1 MRLGLYIARIY
12 AASIFLS
19 LLLLVVLVTSVT
31 LIENAGYLVKVEE
44 GAIIALRLAMFEAFE
59 YAYQVLP
66 VTSLLGALVTGV
78 MLARSGEFLAM
89 QAAGMG
95 PVKILAPCLGV
106 TLLVATL
113 GITAGEWVVP
123 WALKKAETIRV
134 KHMRRSSA
142 LSRFYNRRTHWFKDG
157 TRVMYL
163 PAVDL
168 ETGVFSKPSIYDL
181 SNGVVREVIDAETM
195 EQLESGW
202 TLKNAHIYRVHGVAY
217 EQQEELH
224 LDLKVS
230 ARDLIDVTGNPRHV
244 SFGELTNLIVRR
256 EHAGFDNAA
265 HRLELHNRFAF
276 PLVALWLFLVAA
288 PWIVDPDRRRSMAV
302 NLGGGVVAVAL
313 VLAGANVFRLLALG
327 RKIYVPLGAWGV
339 CVVCAGMIPV
349 SWALQRRARI
359 RGSIF

>member
-1 MRLGLYIARIY
+1 MKLALYIARVY

-19 LLLLVVLVTSVT
+19 MLLLVVLVTSVT

-44 GAIIALRLAMFEAFE
+44 GASIALRLAMFEAVE

-66 VTSLLGALVTGV
+66 VTTLLGALVTGV

-106 TLLVATL
+106 TLLAAGL
-113 GITAGEWVVP
+113 GVVSGEWGVP

-134 KHMRRSSA
+134 EHMRRSSA

-163 PAVDL
+163 PAVNL

-202 TLKNAHIYRVHGVAY
+202 TLKNVHISRIHGVAY
-217 EQQEELH
+217 EKMDELQ
-224 LDLKVS
+224 LDMQVS

-244 SFGELTNLIVRR
+244 SWEELTNLILRR

-265 HRLELHNRFAF
+265 HRLEQHNRLAF
-276 PLVALWLFLVAA
+276 PLLALWLFLVAA

-302 NLGGGVVAVAL
+302 NLGGGVVAIAL
-313 VLAGANVFRLLALG
+313 VLSGANVFRLLALG
-327 RKIYVPLGAWGV
+327 RQIYVPLGAWGV
-339 CVVCAGMIPV
+339 GLVCAGLIPL